1 MITRIVTIDDDI
13 NTLKSLEQL
22 LELKKFKVFPHLTV
36 NDAMNNFDKDDP
48 HIAIIDF
55 YLDDMTG
62 VELMKKIHQRNPDIP
77 VIILTASREINT
89 AIESIKAGAYH
100 YLVKPVQPDELYS
113 TIDKLVESQ
122 RLKEENLRLKNELTA
137 KYRFE
142 NIIGKSA
149 ALEEMFA
156 ILAKAV
162 QTKSTILIT
171 GDSGTGKEL
180 VARAAHYNSPRKD
193 NPFIK
198 VNCAAIPESMLEAE
212 LFGIEKNV
220 ATGVAMR
227 PGKFELAD
235 GGSIFLDEI
244 GDMAPSTQAK
254 VLRVLQ
260 EREVER
266 IGASAPKKVDI
277 RVIAA
282 TNIDI
287 AKAVEEK
294 KFRQDLLY
302 RLNVFHIHIP
312 PLSKRKDDIPL
323 LAEHFIQKY
332 SKENG
337 MEPKKMEHEA
347 MDYLSSRD
355 WPGNIRELE
364 NTIERAIGIS
374 DGDMIKVCDFDQ
386 GITFRSPAKSATV
399 LPAVGLDGKSLDD
412 IVADFE
418 RDIIT
423 NALVE
428 NRWKQNKTAE
438 QLGIS
443 ERSIWYKIKKLG
455 IDMKKAD
462 SEE

>member
-1 MITRIVTIDDDI
+1 MITRIITIDDDI

-36 NDAMNNFDKDDP
+36 DDAMNNLDKDDP
-48 HIAIIDF
+48 HIAIIDY
-55 YLDDMTG
+55 YLDDTTG
-62 VELMKKIHQRNPDIP
+62 VELMRKIHQRIPDIP

-89 AIESIKAGAYH
+89 AIDSIKAGAYH

-122 RLKEENLRLKNELTA
+122 RLKEENLRLKNELTL

-149 ALEEMFA
+149 ALEEMFG
-156 ILAKAV
+156 ILSKAV

-193 NPFIK
+193 GPFIK

-266 IGASAPKKVDI
+266 IGASAPRKVDI

-312 PLSKRKDDIPL
+312 TLSKRKDDIPL
-323 LAEHFIQKY
+323 LVEHFIQKY
-332 SKENG
+332 SKDNG
-337 MEPKKMEHEA
+337 IQPKKVEEEA
-347 MDYLSSRD
+347 MDYLSSRE

-374 DGDMIKVCDFDQ
+374 DGEVIRIIDFDQ
-386 GITFRSPAKSATV
+386 GITFKPSATGANA
-399 LPAVGLDGKSLDD
+399 PPKIDTDGKNLDD
-412 IVADFE
+412 IVANFE
-418 RDIIT
+418 RELIT
-423 NALVE
+423 KALEE
-428 NRWKQNKTAE
+428 NRWKQNKTAD

-455 IDMKKAD
+455 IDMKKED
-462 SEE
+462 TEN